1 MNMVTGTVNKRLMPI
16 IPAEV
21 RNEDKGWEQLELL
34 LDTGFDGAVA
44 LELDLVHRHRLET
57 LPPRQLLTPEFVSER
72 DPKWGHI
79 PPFTVEAMLDGA
91 PREAS
96 LLILDEHPFS
106 GMLGTE
112 MLKFRRVTV
121 DVVEG
126 GLATVETFIPKSG
139 HGMGRRQF
147 GKRQRPRPFRENP
160 EEYLDWMNYLLPWTS
175 LQIRD
180 GEGDWHT
187 IWVNVDTGSSEE
199 LSLPPSWVS
208 KFGLRLPDESRIETV
223 NGPLAGHS
231 GKVEIIMGGERR
243 CIECFSRNDGAPPLI
258 GMKLLEGNRVTMD
271 FEDFAGTNVDVEI
284 KPIPKSRPYIG
295 GFFRSIAD
303 RFHV

>member
-1 MNMVTGTVNKRLMPI
+1 MNMIIGTVNSHLMPI
-16 IPAEV
+16 VPVNV
-21 RNEDKGWEQLELL
+21 RNEDNDWEQFELL

-44 LELDLVHRHRLET
+44 LELDLINRHCLQTRPTRL
-57 LPPRQLLTPEFVSER
+57 LLTPEFVSER

-79 PPFTVEAMLDGA
+79 PPFTVEALLDGA

-112 MLKFRRVTV
+112 ILKFHRVTV

-126 GLATVETFIPKSG
+126 GLATVETCPRSPAAAWAGANSEIANAQDPSEKTRKTMRSG
-139 HGMGRRQF
+139 CTETFRGPAFRF
-147 GKRQRPRPFRENP
+147 G
-160 EEYLDWMNYLLPWTS
+160 
-175 LQIRD
+175 D

-199 LSLPPSWVS
+199 LSLPSSWVS
-208 KFGLRLPDESRIETV
+208 RLGLRLPNESQMETV

-231 GKVEIIMGGERR
+231 GKVEIIMEGERH
-243 CIECFSRNDGAPPLI
+243 CTECFSRNDGAPPLI
-258 GMKLLEGNRVTMD
+258 GMKLLEGNRITID
-271 FEDFAGTNVDVEI
+271 FEDFAGTNEDVEI
-284 KPIPKSRPYIG
+284 KPIPKSRPYMG
-295 GFFRSIAD
+295 GFLRSLAD
-303 RFHV
+303 RLRL